1 MCGFAGFYGKGSY
14 DRENVIDA
22 MGEKIKHRGPDSDG
36 VFVDENVAFSFR
48 RLSIIDL
55 TCGDQPM
62 VSQDNRYVMVFN
74 GEIYNYK
81 ELREMLIKE
90 HGCTFRT
97 NSDTEVLLQTY
108 ITFKEKT
115 AEKLRGMFAFVVYDK
130 EEKTLYGARDPFGIK
145 PLYYAR
151 MNNHLLFGSEIK
163 AFLAHPA
170 FSKKVNKEALK
181 MYLVFQYSPL
191 VETIFNDVYKLTQGH
206 YFTYDGENFKTVKY
220 FDAGFDISYHDE
232 EETRKKI
239 FDAVD
244 ESVKFHLRSDVEV
257 GSFLSGGIDSSY
269 ICTMAKPDKTFS
281 VGFESIGFDETED
294 AKKLCEILGIENR
307 KKEISP
313 DDFFN
318 AIPKVQYHSD
328 EPHANLSAVP
338 LYFLSKIAAEDV
350 KVVLSG
356 EGADE
361 LFAGY
366 DNYKRSLSGD
376 FYKSV
381 VPASMRKKIG
391 NHYKNMKGRG
401 INFLKRNALNLEDGY
416 IGQAF
421 IMDNETADALLTKD
435 YKSDIRYQDVTAP
448 YFKEAKDLD
457 TIHKKMY
464 LDMHLWLPNDIL
476 LKADKMTMAHSLE
489 LRVPYLDKN
498 VFDISRRIDS
508 NLLID
513 KNNITKKVFREASS
527 KVLPKAWATRK
538 KKGFPVPIRQWLW
551 EEKYYNRFKKMFE
564 KDFAKEFF
572 NVNLLMYWLNE
583 HREKKM
589 NHQRKLY
596 TVYAFL
602 VWYEQ
607 FFE

>member
-1 MCGFAGFYGKGSY
+1 M
-14 DRENVIDA
+14 
-22 MGEKIKHRGPDSDG
+22 IKKKKP
-36 VFVDENVAFSFR
+36 
-48 RLSIIDL
+48 
-55 TCGDQPM
+55 
-62 VSQDNRYVMVFN
+62 
-74 GEIYNYK
+74 
-81 ELREMLIKE
+81 
-90 HGCTFRT
+90 
-97 NSDTEVLLQTY
+97 
-108 ITFKEKT
+108 
-115 AEKLRGMFAFVVYDK
+115 
-130 EEKTLYGARDPFGIK
+130 LYGARDPFGIK

-191 VETIFNDVYKLTQGH
+191 VETIFNDVYKLNQGH

-366 DNYKRSLSGD
+366 DTYKRSLSGD
-376 FYKSV
+376 FYKRV

-448 YFKEAKDLD
+448 YFKEAKNLD
-457 TIHKKMY
+457 TIHKKMYLDMHLWLPNDILLKADKMTMAHSLELRVPYLDKNVFDISRRIDSNLLIDKKMY

-527 KVLPKAWATRK
+527 KVLPEAWATRK

-572 NVNLLMYWLNE
+572 NVKLLMYWLNE